1 MNTLATPARR
11 PATLGRYGARE
22 SNAAARERTMRICQQ
37 EWLDAMN
44 RGAPPEEV
52 KRLACLFVEA
62 KRACQ

>member
-1 MNTLATPARR
+1 MNTLATPTRR
-11 PATLGRYGARE
+11 PPTLGRYGVRE
-22 SNAAARERTMRICQQ
+22 SNEAARERAMRARQT

-52 KRLACLFVEA
+52 KRLASLFVEA